1 MRNKNLLS
9 KRVVWLTS
17 LSFMIS
23 LFVVLF
29 ACNDKTDTTG
39 TNTAETATTTTPAPA
54 LLTAGV
60 QEFYHFKIDSAV
72 LVDSFFK
79 KTASPPFKKII
90 FNFKINDYTDVP
102 KSLSLV
108 GHGAKN
114 NDDLIDFDPEELV
127 RLTNK
132 EPINADNLLYS
143 TMEFSRRKIE
153 NLVGANGTGKRY
165 THLVFIPFIE
175 TKNGQR
181 HLSYKVQKRPIDP
194 NADEPTEELNPCP
207 PFRPNDGN

>member
-1 MRNKNLLS
+1 M
-9 KRVVWLTS
+9 S
-17 LSFMIS
+17 LSFIIS
-23 LFVVLF
+23 LFVLLF
-29 ACNDKTDTTG
+29 ACNPANDNNG
-39 TNTAETATTTTPAPA
+39 SNTATTTTPAPA
-54 LLTAGV
+54 PLAAGV

-79 KTASPPFKKII
+79 KSATFKKII
-90 FNFKINDYTDVP
+90 FNFKINDYSDVP

-114 NDDLIDFDPEELV
+114 QDDLIDYNPEELV

-132 EPINADNLLYS
+132 EQVNADNLLYS
-143 TMEFSRRKIE
+143 TMELSLRKIE
-153 NLVGANGTGKRY
+153 NLVGANGTGKSY
-165 THLVFIPFIE
+165 SYLVFIPYIE

-194 NADEPTEELNPCP
+194 NADEPTENLNPCP
-207 PFRPNDGN
+207 PFKPND

>member
-1 MRNKNLLS
+1 MRNENFLS
-9 KRVVWLTS
+9 KGMIKLMS
-17 LSFMIS
+17 LSFIIS
-23 LFVVLF
+23 LFVLLF
-29 ACNDKTDTTG
+29 ACNPANDNNG
-39 TNTAETATTTTPAPA
+39 SNTATTTTPAPA
-54 LLTAGV
+54 PLAAGV

-79 KTASPPFKKII
+79 KSATFKKII
-90 FNFKINDYTDVP
+90 FNFKINDYSDVP

-114 NDDLIDFDPEELV
+114 QDDLIDYNPEELV

-132 EPINADNLLYS
+132 EQVNADNLLYS
-143 TMEFSRRKIE
+143 TMELSLRKIE
-153 NLVGANGTGKRY
+153 NLVGANGTGKSY
-165 THLVFIPFIE
+165 SYLVFIPYIE

-194 NADEPTEELNPCP
+194 NADEPTENLNPCP
-207 PFRPNDGN
+207 PFKPND

>member
-1 MRNKNLLS
+1 MRNENFLS
-9 KRVVWLTS
+9 KGMIKLMS
-17 LSFMIS
+17 LSFIIS

-29 ACNDKTDTTG
+29 ACNDRDDNVKEPDTSQ
-39 TNTAETATTTTPAPA
+39 AATTTTEASVALPAD
-54 LLTAGV
+54 V

-72 LVDSFFK
+72 LVDSFFNK
-79 KTASPPFKKII
+79 AATFKKII
-90 FNFKINDYTDVP
+90 FNFKIKDYSDVP

-114 NDDLIDFDPEELV
+114 NDDLIDYNPEELV

-132 EPINADNLLYS
+132 EQVNANNLLYS

-153 NLVGANGTGKRY
+153 NLVGANGTGKSY
-165 THLVFIPFIE
+165 SYLVFIPYIE
-175 TKNGQR
+175 TKNGQK

-194 NADEPTEELNPCP
+194 NADEPTENLNPCP
-207 PFRPNDGN
+207 PFKPND

>member
-1 MRNKNLLS
+1 M
-9 KRVVWLTS
+9 S
-17 LSFMIS
+17 LSFIIS
-23 LFVVLF
+23 LFVLLF
-29 ACNDKTDTTG
+29 ACNPANDNNG
-39 TNTAETATTTTPAPA
+39 SNTATTTAPAPA
-54 LLTAGV
+54 PLAAGV

-79 KTASPPFKKII
+79 KSATFKKII
-90 FNFKINDYTDVP
+90 FNFKINDYSDVP

-114 NDDLIDFDPEELV
+114 QDDLIDYNPEELV

-132 EPINADNLLYS
+132 EQVNADNLLYS
-143 TMEFSRRKIE
+143 TMELSLRKIE
-153 NLVGANGTGKRY
+153 NLVGANGTGKSY
-165 THLVFIPFIE
+165 SYLVFIPYIE

-194 NADEPTEELNPCP
+194 NADEPTENLNPCP
-207 PFRPNDGN
+207 PFKPND

>member
-1 MRNKNLLS
+1 MIKLM
-9 KRVVWLTS
+9 S
-17 LSFMIS
+17 LSFIIS
-23 LFVVLF
+23 LFVLLF
-29 ACNDKTDTTG
+29 ACNPANDNNG
-39 TNTAETATTTTPAPA
+39 SNTATTTTPAPA
-54 LLTAGV
+54 PLAAGV

-79 KTASPPFKKII
+79 KSATFKKII
-90 FNFKINDYTDVP
+90 FNFKINDYSDVP

-114 NDDLIDFDPEELV
+114 QDDLIDYNPEELV

-132 EPINADNLLYS
+132 EQVNADNLLYS
-143 TMEFSRRKIE
+143 TMELSLRKIE
-153 NLVGANGTGKRY
+153 NLVGANGTGKSY
-165 THLVFIPFIE
+165 SYLVFIPYIE

-194 NADEPTEELNPCP
+194 NADEPTENLNPCP
-207 PFRPNDGN
+207 PFKPND